1 MQLFFCE
8 NLILNTEV
16 ILSQEESY
24 HAAQVLRMRN
34 GEFIHL
40 TDGLGHLFKG
50 ELINVDSKKSLVR
63 LSEEIPQKPNI
74 TNLHIAIAP
83 TKNID
88 RFEWFLEK
96 ATEMGISEIT
106 PLLCRYSERKEIKP
120 ERLNKV
126 IVSAAKQSHH
136 FLFPKLN
143 SLVKFDDFIKS
154 TLAENKFIAHCEES
168 DKNDFGKSIANK
180 KSALLLIG
188 PEGDFAEHEIQLA
201 ISNNFSPVSLGDS
214 RLRTETAGVYACAVF
229 NALAQDLS

>member
-8 NLILNTEV
+8 NLILKSDV

-34 GEFIHL
+34 GEIIHL

-63 LSEEIPQKPNI
+63 ITEEVPQMSAT

-143 SLVKFDDFIKS
+143 PLVKFEEFIK
-154 TLAENKFIAHCEES
+154 TTTVENKFIAHCESS

-180 KSALLLIG
+180 RDALLLIG
-188 PEGDFAEHEIQLA
+188 PEGDFSEQEIQLA
-201 ISNNFSPVSLGDS
+201 ISNNYFPVSLGES

-229 NALAQDLS
+229 NALNQK

>member
-1 MQLFFCE
+1 MQLFFCD
-8 NLILNTEV
+8 NLVLNSEV

-24 HAAQVLRMRN
+24 HAAQVLRMRI
-34 GEFIHL
+34 GDIIHL

-63 LSEEIPQKPNI
+63 LTEEIPQKSA
-74 TNLHIAIAP
+74 TSNLHIAIAP

-96 ATEMGISEIT
+96 ATEMGVTEIT

-136 FLFPKLN
+136 FKFPLLN
-143 SLVKFDDFIKS
+143 PLVKFEDFIKS
-154 TLAENKFIAHCEES
+154 TSNENKFIAHCESS
-168 DKNDFGKSIANK
+168 DKSDFGKSIVHE

-188 PEGDFAEHEIQLA
+188 PEGDFSEHEIQLA
-201 ISNNFSPVSLGDS
+201 ISNNYSPVSLGES

-229 NALAQDLS
+229 NALTQDL

>member
-8 NLILNTEV
+8 NLILNSDV
-16 ILSQEESY
+16 NLSQEESF

-34 GEFIHL
+34 GEIIHL

-63 LSEEIPQKPNI
+63 ITEEVPQMSPTN
-74 TNLHIAIAP
+74 NLHLAIAP

-96 ATEMGISEIT
+96 ATEMGIAEIT
-106 PLLCRYSERKEIKP
+106 PLLCRYSERKEIKQ

-143 SLVKFDDFIKS
+143 PLVKFEDFIK
-154 TLAENKFIAHCEES
+154 TAFNENRFIAHCESS
-168 DKNDFGKSIANK
+168 DKNDFGKSITNK
-180 KSALLLIG
+180 RDALLLIG
-188 PEGDFAEHEIQLA
+188 PEGDFSEHEIQLA
-201 ISNNFSPVSLGDS
+201 ISNNYVPVSLGES

-229 NALAQDLS
+229 NALAQGL

>member
-8 NLILNTEV
+8 NLVLNSDV

-24 HAAQVLRMRN
+24 HAAQVMRMRS
-34 GEFIHL
+34 GDVIHL

-50 ELINVDSKKSLVR
+50 ELLNVDSKKSLVR
-63 LSEEIPQKPNI
+63 LVEELPLKPA
-74 TNLHIAIAP
+74 TNHLHIAIAP

-96 ATEMGISEIT
+96 ATEMGIAEIT

-126 IVSAAKQSHH
+126 IVAAAKQSHH
-136 FLFPKLN
+136 FMFPRLN
-143 SLVKFDDFIKS
+143 PLLKFEDFIKTTS
-154 TLAENKFIAHCEES
+154 AENKFIAHCESSE
-168 DKNDFGKSIANK
+168 KNDFGKSIIGK
-180 KSALLLIG
+180 KSSLLLIG
-188 PEGDFAEHEIQLA
+188 PEGDFSEQEIQLA
-201 ISNNFSPVSLGDS
+201 ISNNYLPVSLGES

-229 NALAQDLS
+229 NALSNNL

>member
-8 NLILNTEV
+8 NLILKSDV

-34 GEFIHL
+34 GEIIHL

-63 LSEEIPQKPNI
+63 ITEEVPQMSAT

-96 ATEMGISEIT
+96 ATEMGIAEIT

-120 ERLNKV
+120 ERLYKV

-143 SLVKFDDFIKS
+143 PIVKLEEFIK
-154 TLAENKFIAHCEES
+154 TTTVENKFIAHCES
-168 DKNDFGKSIANK
+168 LDKNDFGKSIANNR
-180 KSALLLIG
+180 SVLLLIG
-188 PEGDFAEHEIQLA
+188 PEGDFSEQEIQLA
-201 ISNNFSPVSLGDS
+201 ISNNYFPVSLGES

-229 NALAQDLS
+229 NALNQK

>member
-8 NLILNTEV
+8 NLTLNCDV

-34 GEFIHL
+34 GEIIHL

-63 LSEEIPQKPNI
+63 ITEEVPQMSAT

-96 ATEMGISEIT
+96 STEMGIAEIT

-143 SLVKFDDFIKS
+143 SIVKFEEFIK
-154 TLAENKFIAHCEES
+154 TTTVENKFIAHCES
-168 DKNDFGKSIANK
+168 FDKNDFGKSIANK
-180 KSALLLIG
+180 RDALLLIG
-188 PEGDFAEHEIQLA
+188 PEGDFSEHEIQLA
-201 ISNNFSPVSLGDS
+201 ISNNYFPVSLGES

-229 NALAQDLS
+229 NALNQK

>member
-8 NLILNTEV
+8 NLILNSEV

-34 GEFIHL
+34 GEIIHL

-50 ELINVDSKKSLVR
+50 ELINVDAKKSLVR
-63 LSEEIPQKPNI
+63 ITEDVPQMSAT

-96 ATEMGISEIT
+96 ATEMGIAEIT

-143 SLVKFDDFIKS
+143 PIVKFEEFIK
-154 TLAENKFIAHCEES
+154 TTTVENKFIAHCESS
-168 DKNDFGKSIANK
+168 DKNDFGKSIANNR
-180 KSALLLIG
+180 SVLLLIG
-188 PEGDFAEHEIQLA
+188 PEGDFSEQEIQLA
-201 ISNNFSPVSLGDS
+201 ISNNYFPVSLGES

-229 NALAQDLS
+229 NALNQK

>member
-8 NLILNTEV
+8 NLTLNCDV

-34 GEFIHL
+34 GEIIHL

-63 LSEEIPQKPNI
+63 ITEEVPQMSVS

-96 ATEMGISEIT
+96 ATEMGVAEIT

-143 SLVKFDDFIKS
+143 PIVKFEEFIN
-154 TLAENKFIAHCEES
+154 TTTVENKFIAHCESS

-180 KSALLLIG
+180 RDALLLIG
-188 PEGDFAEHEIQLA
+188 PEGDFSEQEIQLA
-201 ISNNFSPVSLGDS
+201 ISNNYFPVSLGES

-229 NALAQDLS
+229 NALAQGL

>member
-8 NLILNTEV
+8 NLILNADV

-34 GEFIHL
+34 GEIIHL

-63 LSEEIPQKPNI
+63 LTEEVSQLSETN
-74 TNLHIAIAP
+74 NLHIAIAP

-96 ATEMGISEIT
+96 ATEMGIAEIT

-143 SLVKFDDFIKS
+143 PLVKFEDFIKS
-154 TLAENKFIAHCEES
+154 IETENRFIAHCESS

-180 KSALLLIG
+180 RDALLLIG
-188 PEGDFAEHEIQLA
+188 PEGDFSEHEIQLA
-201 ISNNFSPVSLGDS
+201 IGNNYFPVSLGES

-229 NALAQDLS
+229 NALAQGL

>member
-1 MQLFFCE
+1 MQLFFCD
-8 NLILNTEV
+8 NLVLNNEV

-34 GEFIHL
+34 GEIIHL

-63 LSEEIPQKPNI
+63 LIEEILQKPAS

-96 ATEMGISEIT
+96 STEIGITQIT

-136 FLFPKLN
+136 FLFPILN
-143 SLVKFDDFIKS
+143 PLVKFEDFIKS
-154 TLAENKFIAHCEES
+154 KTSENKFIAHCES
-168 DKNDFGKSIANK
+168 SAKNDFGKSIVYK
-180 KSALLLIG
+180 KDAILLIG
-188 PEGDFAEHEIQLA
+188 PEGDFSEQEIQLG
-201 ISNNFSPVSLGDS
+201 ISNNYFPVSLGES

-229 NALAQDLS
+229 NALSQDL

>member
-8 NLILNTEV
+8 NLTLNFDV

-34 GEFIHL
+34 GEIIHL

-63 LSEEIPQKPNI
+63 ITEEVPQMSVS

-96 ATEMGISEIT
+96 ATEMGIAEIT
-106 PLLCRYSERKEIKP
+106 PLICRYSERKEVKP

-143 SLVKFDDFIKS
+143 PIVKFEEFIKI
-154 TLAENKFIAHCEES
+154 TTAEDKFIAHCEPS

-180 KSALLLIG
+180 RDSLLLIG
-188 PEGDFAEHEIQLA
+188 PEGDFSEQEIQLA
-201 ISNNFSPVSLGDS
+201 ISNSYSPVSLGES

-229 NALAQDLS
+229 NALNQK

>member
-8 NLILNTEV
+8 NLTLNCDV

-34 GEFIHL
+34 GEIIHL
-40 TDGLGHLFKG
+40 TDGLGQLFKG

-63 LSEEIPQKPNI
+63 ITEEVPQMSAT

-143 SLVKFDDFIKS
+143 PIVKFEEFIK
-154 TLAENKFIAHCEES
+154 TTTAENKFIAHCESS

-180 KSALLLIG
+180 RDALLLIG
-188 PEGDFAEHEIQLA
+188 PEGDFSEHEIQLA
-201 ISNNFSPVSLGDS
+201 ISNNYFPVSLGES

-229 NALAQDLS
+229 NALAQGL

>member
-8 NLILNTEV
+8 NLTLNCDV

-34 GEFIHL
+34 GEIIHL

-63 LSEEIPQKPNI
+63 ITEEVPQMSAT

-96 ATEMGISEIT
+96 ATEMGIAEIT

-143 SLVKFDDFIKS
+143 PIVKFEEFIN
-154 TLAENKFIAHCEES
+154 TTTVENKFIAHCESS

-180 KSALLLIG
+180 RDALLLIG
-188 PEGDFAEHEIQLA
+188 PEGDFSEHEIQLA
-201 ISNNFSPVSLGDS
+201 ISNNYFPVSLGES

-229 NALAQDLS
+229 NALAQGL

>member
-8 NLILNTEV
+8 NLTLNCDV

-34 GEFIHL
+34 GEIIHL

-63 LSEEIPQKPNI
+63 ITEEVPQMSATI
-74 TNLHIAIAP
+74 NLHIAIAP

-96 ATEMGISEIT
+96 ATEMGVAEIT

-143 SLVKFDDFIKS
+143 PIVKFEEFIN
-154 TLAENKFIAHCEES
+154 TTTVENKFIAHCESS

-180 KSALLLIG
+180 RDALLLIG
-188 PEGDFAEHEIQLA
+188 PEGDFSEQEIQLA
-201 ISNNFSPVSLGDS
+201 ISNNYFPVSLGES

-229 NALAQDLS
+229 NALAQGL

>member
-8 NLILNTEV
+8 NLTLNCDV

-24 HAAQVLRMRN
+24 HATQVLRMRN
-34 GEFIHL
+34 GEIIHL

-50 ELINVDSKKSLVR
+50 ELIKVDSKKSLVR
-63 LSEEIPQKPNI
+63 ITEEVPQMSAS

-96 ATEMGISEIT
+96 ATEMGIAEIT
-106 PLLCRYSERKEIKP
+106 PLICRYSERKEIKL

-143 SLVKFDDFIKS
+143 PIVKFEEFIK
-154 TLAENKFIAHCEES
+154 TTTVENKFIAHCESS

-180 KSALLLIG
+180 SDTLLLIG
-188 PEGDFAEHEIQLA
+188 PEGDFSEQEIQLA
-201 ISNNFSPVSLGDS
+201 LGNNYFPVSLGDF
-214 RLRTETAGVYACAVF
+214 RLRTETAGIFATAVF
-229 NALAQDLS
+229 NALNQK

>member
-8 NLILNTEV
+8 NLILNAEV

-34 GEFIHL
+34 GEIIHL

-63 LSEEIPQKPNI
+63 ITEEVPHNSTT

-96 ATEMGISEIT
+96 ATEMGIAEIT

-143 SLVKFDDFIKS
+143 PIVKFEEFIK
-154 TLAENKFIAHCEES
+154 TTTVENKFIAHCESS

-180 KSALLLIG
+180 RYALLLIG
-188 PEGDFAEHEIQLA
+188 PEGDFSEHEIQLA
-201 ISNNFSPVSLGDS
+201 ISNNYFPVSLGES

-229 NALAQDLS
+229 NALAQGL